1 MYATIQIDFTKMIP
15 WLPTFL
21 EGTLVT
27 IILSL
32 ITVILGTMVGLLV
45 LVCKQ
50 SDWRIL
56 KGVAGL
62 YTTVIRGTPMLLQ
75 LFMWLYAF
83 PLIGLVIPPLP
94 ILGSLFGSREF
105 LTAVLALAINSGAY
119 VAEILRGGL
128 ESIPKGQWEAG
139 RSLGLSR
146 GQTYRY
152 ILMPQAFKV
161 ALPGLG
167 NEFITMIKESSIV
180 SVVGVFDL
188 MYTQNI
194 VKSATYSLF
203 EPLILVGLI
212 YLILTTT
219 LTGLMKGL
227 EAKLNVHSQY

>member
-1 MYATIQIDFTKMIP
+1 MCATIQIDFTKMIP

-32 ITVILGTMVGLLV
+32 ITVILGTLVGLLV

-56 KGVAGL
+56 KAVAGL

-83 PLIGLVIPPLP
+83 PLIGLVIQPLP
-94 ILGSLFGSREF
+94 MLGSLFGSREF

-139 RSLGLSR
+139 RSLGLSQ